1 MSRAYLNHQPNHNS
15 IQRHKRRERFR
26 ERFMRLPL
34 GMFSLVELALDTG
47 IPWRTALAYLKEL
60 RREGLVEHEIVKQ
73 NKYGL
78 KLDVPVWSRIN
89 STSPS
94 PKSGDCP

>member
-1 MSRAYLNHQPNHNS
+1 MNRAYLNYEVSPELQCRRN
-15 IQRHKRRERFR
+15 RRERFR
-26 ERFMRLPL
+26 EQFLQLPF
-34 GMFSLVELALDTG
+34 GMFDVCDLANNTN

-78 KLDVPVWSRIN
+78 KLDMPVWSRI
-89 STSPS
+89 
-94 PKSGDCP
+94 K